1 MEVESK
7 PSLETVDNASLGQ
20 EPKSQP
26 VEKNIGV
33 SIKKEIEDIG
43 FVHFWGLS
51 PAIDFLDKDYG

>member
-1 MEVESK
+1 
-7 PSLETVDNASLGQ
+7 
-20 EPKSQP
+20 